1 MGAGCCALAF
11 ASPPSRGS
19 TVLVPPLIADGAVK
33 HKRIAG
39 TLRLPS
45 QAGKVSKM
53 VRTNLVSKGPS
64 WIAKGDKYYSL
75 CTPNRRMVACAP
87 IVATSV
93 MQDIEVD
100 ARKVPNR
107 EPLLTFT
114 VATGTRQAPKR
125 LTHAIAYFLARTNKQ
140 VAHFNR
146 MAVAYSPSSGS
157 VSSRSGLTKSAIVAG
172 NGGGCS
178 YDDDDSYDCSGGD
191 SGLLG
196 LIPPRQLQHARM
208 GAPATRPAHLR
219 ASIVTD
225 PNRLLLQR
233 CTCQAFADATVATLS
248 LARLSLTGPGPAGQ
262 ALLRALAALHPDA
275 LTPFPALLAE

>member
-100 ARKVPNR
+100 ARKGPNG

-191 SGLLG
+191 SGSG
-196 LIPPRQLQHARM
+196 
-208 GAPATRPAHLR
+208 G
-219 ASIVTD
+219 SYEGDGSEGGGED
-225 PNRLLLQR
+225 P
-233 CTCQAFADATVATLS
+233 V
-248 LARLSLTGPGPAGQ
+248 PGPSTPPYRPGGECEGNCSYPPGDNNGDPDPCIDANGNATCPVVIVPGQ
-262 ALLRALAALHPDA
+262 RPVNEEEVSLPTCRPTGAC
-275 LTPFPALLAE
+275 